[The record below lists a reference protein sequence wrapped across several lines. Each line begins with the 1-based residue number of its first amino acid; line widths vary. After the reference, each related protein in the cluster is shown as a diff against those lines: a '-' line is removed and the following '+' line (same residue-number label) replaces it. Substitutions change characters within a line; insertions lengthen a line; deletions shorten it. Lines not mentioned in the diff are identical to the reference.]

1 MQATPNAVPHG
12 HSKQCTA
19 TMPKQAQTPPKQWML
34 TKIMSTQSMTVQTLP
49 CKEFQYP
56 LLKTNGQKRSPDAM
70 IRFKRLPM
78 VCQGMIWGILN
89 MWRFMRGRSGYYTL
103 GKIGWTFALGK
114 LDVPMLRRQVVDW
127 TPSHLWWGFVTLQLM
142 ASGAAEQRY
151 LNQVRTTLNKFVESA
166 TGSNELM

>member
-1 MQATPNAVPHG
+1 MIPTFHDYPLEPKITKCGDLLYNINLLEEQNWKCYNAWKYENLISKAASQMQATPNAVPHG

-78 VCQGMIWGILN
+78 VCKGLIRGTLN

-114 LDVPMLRRQVVDW
+114 LDV
-127 TPSHLWWGFVTLQLM
+127 
-142 ASGAAEQRY
+142 
-151 LNQVRTTLNKFVESA
+151 
-166 TGSNELM
+166 